1 MKRWGGR
8 EERNGE
14 QEHVVN
20 REKEKKKKQKKKLKD
35 KVTGVMWKKER
46 ENWNRKIWRC
56 KRGEKRRMERW
67 GGDNDGEKRKK
78 ERGKTLSEKER
89 PGERERERESSRLV
103 FPSRYDLCHQL
114 PSVFPHHFI
123 TIRPPLSPLTSQET
137 LHYFLIHFSLSLFI
151 LAFPG
156 LKCSAWLQLR
166 SCDTIRDTSSL
177 TTLTHSVQRHRKRL
191 GRRRSSITV
200 TDKMTDKW

>member
-1 MKRWGGR
+1 MWCGKKKEKIETVRYEDVR
-8 EERNGE
+8 EERREGWRDEEVTMMERNERKKGE
-14 QEHVVN
+14 KHC
-20 REKEKKKKQKKKLKD
+20 QKKKD
-35 KVTGVMWKKER
+35 Q
-46 ENWNRKIWRC
+46 
-56 KRGEKRRMERW
+56 EK
-67 GGDNDGEKRKK
+67 
-78 ERGKTLSEKER
+78 
-89 PGERERERESSRLV
+89 ERERESSRLV